1 MSPLKREY
9 IIDRINLRRV
19 QKDCLISYAGNPYSV
34 PAEYVGKDVAVVALE
49 NTLAAYYEGKQIALH
64 RISYQRKD
72 MVVNP
77 QHYARLT
84 RKQTMDAD
92 ITFEKK
98 ARKKWAR
105 CDRIEDME
113 YIDLRK
119 VGREGLKEI
128 RRQVVRL
135 KKLGKTGKEIEE
147 LTGVRQNRASEI
159 WSAYQREG
167 EASLE
172 RKKYGRKPG
181 SCMVLN
187 EEEQADIRKAIEEK
201 RPEDFGII
209 GVLWTLGR
217 TREYIEKRFE
227 KNINERTLSD
237 YMKRWGM
244 SCQRPAKRAR
254 KQNPS
259 GI

>member
-1 MSPLKREY
+1 
-9 IIDRINLRRV
+9 
-19 QKDCLISYAGNPYSV
+19 
-34 PAEYVGKDVAVVALE
+34 
-49 NTLAAYYEGKQIALH
+49 
-64 RISYQRKD
+64 
-72 MVVNP
+72 
-77 QHYARLT
+77 
-84 RKQTMDAD
+84 
-92 ITFEKK
+92 
-98 ARKKWAR
+98 
-105 CDRIEDME
+105 ME

-119 VGREGLKEI
+119 VGKEGLREI

-159 WSAYQREG
+159 WTAYQREG
-167 EASLE
+167 ESSLE

-181 SCMVLN
+181 SHMVLT
-187 EEEQADIRKAIEEK
+187 EEEQRNIRQAVEK
-201 RPEDFGII
+201 NMPEDFGIT
-209 GVLWTLGR
+209 GKLWTLGR
-217 TREYIEKRFE
+217 TREYIEKQFG
-227 KNINERTLSD
+227 KTINERTLSD

>member
-1 MSPLKREY
+1 
-9 IIDRINLRRV
+9 
-19 QKDCLISYAGNPYSV
+19 
-34 PAEYVGKDVAVVALE
+34 
-49 NTLAAYYEGKQIALH
+49 
-64 RISYQRKD
+64 
-72 MVVNP
+72 
-77 QHYARLT
+77 
-84 RKQTMDAD
+84 
-92 ITFEKK
+92 
-98 ARKKWAR
+98 
-105 CDRIEDME
+105 ME

-135 KKLGKTGKEIEE
+135 KKMGKTGKEIEE

-159 WSAYQREG
+159 WTAYQRKG

-181 SCMVLN
+181 SHMVLD
-187 EEEQADIRKAIEEK
+187 EDEQADIRKAIEEK
-201 RPEDFGII
+201 RPEDFGIT

-227 KNINERTLSD
+227 KSVNERTLSD
-237 YMKRWGM
+237 YMRRWGM
-244 SCQRPAKRAR
+244 SCQRPVKRAR
-254 KQNPS
+254 KQNPT